1 MDTKFKI
8 SRIIKLSLILS
19 LCLFIYFLFVRNL
32 GYADRVELRM
42 FNFLFLLGFGY
53 YFQRELWCK
62 GANYLQ
68 SGILNTIM
76 LSLGVF
82 FFATLMLIY
91 GNLIDPTFGETII
104 NSQNLPVDINYS
116 IAVFIVLVEGVS
128 SSMIASFI
136 LLQWYKNKLVKTK
149 AEEKVL

>member
-1 MDTKFKI
+1 MEAKVKI
-8 SRIIKLSLILS
+8 SQIVKLSLVLS
-19 LCLFIYFLFVRNL
+19 ICLFVYFIIVKNI

-53 YFQRELWCK
+53 YLQRELWCK

-82 FFATLMLIY
+82 FFASYMLIY
-91 GNLIDPTFGETII
+91 GNLIDPSFGESIV
-104 NSQNLPVDINYS
+104 NNQSLPVDINYS
-116 IAVFIVLVEGVS
+116 ISVFIVMMEGMS
-128 SSMIASFI
+128 SSVIASFI
-136 LLQWYKNKLVKTK
+136 LLQWYKNKLMNFNV
-149 AEEKVL
+149 

>member
-1 MDTKFKI
+1 METKVKV
-8 SRIIKLSLILS
+8 SQIIKLSLLLS
-19 LCLFIYFLFVRNL
+19 ICLFIYFLFVKNT
-32 GYADRVELRM
+32 GYAEKVELRM
-42 FNFLFLLGFGY
+42 LNFLFIVGFGY
-53 YFQRELWCK
+53 YFQKELWCK

-68 SGILNTIM
+68 SGILNTVM

-82 FFATLMLIY
+82 FFATFMLIY
-91 GNLIDPTFGETII
+91 GNLIDPAFGESII

-136 LLQWYKNKLVKTK
+136 LLQWYKNKLMKSKT
-149 AEEKVL
+149 EEKVL